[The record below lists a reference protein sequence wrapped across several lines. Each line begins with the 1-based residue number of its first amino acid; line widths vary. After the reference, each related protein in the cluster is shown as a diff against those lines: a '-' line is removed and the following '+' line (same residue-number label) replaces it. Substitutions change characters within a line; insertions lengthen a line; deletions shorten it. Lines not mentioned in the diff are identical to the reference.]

1 MSMKWIEVSKA
12 KLEIMEPVL
21 VKDAENNWSVG
32 RLEQILTTKDG
43 IERTFDC
50 LAFDG
55 AKKLTNVTHVAI
67 IK

>member
-1 MSMKWIEVSKA
+1 MAIKWTEVSKA
-12 KLEIMEPVL
+12 KLEIMQPVL

-32 RLEQILTTKDG
+32 RLEKLEITKDG
-43 IERTFDC
+43 TDRTFDC

-55 AKKLTNVTHVAI
+55 AKKLTNITHVAI